1 MSRQLRRTVPFTRIA
16 AVVAL
21 AVLASTAS
29 AIAGNVKIGPV
40 KGATYVGAIKE
51 SDTVTIKVAANGR
64 SATVKLPAAPAYCQG
79 GSGPEVQ
86 HPHPGTIKAGAL
98 TAKITYTATGS
109 STPFA
114 TVTVKGSFYTFSGAK
129 PVFQGTAKTT
139 FTKGGEC
146 DGQESFQ
153 ATKT

>member
-1 MSRQLRRTVPFTRIA
+1 MSRQLRRAVQFTRIA
-16 AVVAL
+16 ML
-21 AVLASTAS
+21 GVLASATA
-29 AIAGNVKIGPV
+29 AMAGSVKTGPV

-51 SDTVTIKVAANGR
+51 SDTVTIKVAANGK
-64 SATVKLPAAPAYCQG
+64 SATVKLPGAPAYCQG
-79 GSGPEVQ
+79 GSGPQVQ

-98 TAKITYTATGS
+98 TAKITYTSTGS

-114 TVTVKGSFYTFSGAK
+114 TVTVKGNFYTFAGST

-139 FTKGGEC
+139 FSKASEC
-146 DGQESFQ
+146 NGQESFQ

>member
-16 AVVAL
+16 ALAAL
-21 AVLASTAS
+21 AVATSTAT

-40 KGATYVGAIKE
+40 KGATYVGAIRE
-51 SDTVTIKVAANGR
+51 SDTVTVKVAANGK
-64 SATVKLPAAPAYCQG
+64 SATVKLPTAPAYCQG
-79 GSGPEVQ
+79 GSGPQVQ

-114 TVTVKGSFYTFSGAK
+114 TVTVKGNFYTFSGST

-139 FTKGGEC
+139 FTKAGEC
-146 DGQESFQ
+146 NGQESFQ